1 MPNSMGTE
9 APVLG
14 LLPELTQCTPSSGHS
29 YVSFIITG
37 GSKENVF
44 PSLTEYLL
52 KIYSFLN
59 IPPNSSTSTG
69 GGLSMGI
76 PDIIVKLDKTIDTL
90 QSQYWDLHLN

>member
-52 KIYSFLN
+52 KINKVSFL
-59 IPPNSSTSTG
+59 S
-69 GGLSMGI
+69 
-76 PDIIVKLDKTIDTL
+76 
-90 QSQYWDLHLN
+90 